1 MMANTVIIGGGIAG
15 LSLASELAER
25 RGSGEGIILLEAEA
39 GLAHHTSS
47 RSAQQLIPSYG
58 PEPVLELT
66 RLTIP
71 LLLEP
76 AHAAPVPLAWPS
88 PFVVAGSPDDVAAMT
103 VPGLRTLSS
112 EELFEYC
119 PELAGNPQ
127 RFRTAAI
134 DEAAV
139 RTDATALVQWHRER
153 AERAGVRLVT
163 GARVTAASATDA
175 DAWTVTAG
183 SEQITAHTVVNAAGA
198 WADHVA
204 GLFGAGTQGLQPLR
218 RTAALLSLREPLG
231 AEHPMV
237 DDAAQGWYYRPDED
251 GAMISWG
258 EAEPSPACDAQPHPR
273 AIDELIATVERETTM
288 RVTGVR
294 KAWTGL
300 RTEAPSGI
308 PVCGWDP
315 RVGNFLWLAGQGGY
329 GFQTSSALARAAADL
344 LVDGQVGEWLSRDT
358 VSALVPRETAGDKG

>member
-1 MMANTVIIGGGIAG
+1 MTVDTVIIGGGIAG

-25 RGSGEGIILLEAEA
+25 RGSGAGITVVEAEA
-39 GLAHHTSS
+39 ALAHHTSS

-71 LLLEP
+71 DLVAP
-76 AHAAPVPLAWPS
+76 AHAAPSPLAWHS
-88 PFVVAGSPDDVAAMT
+88 PFVVTGSPADVAAET

-119 PELAGNPQ
+119 PELAENPE
-127 RFRTAAI
+127 RYRAAVI
-134 DEAAV
+134 DDSAV
-139 RTDATALVQWHRER
+139 RTDATALVEWHRQR
-153 AERAGVRLVT
+153 AEQAGVRIIT
-163 GARVTAASATDA
+163 RAKITAARPTGDG
-175 DAWTVTAG
+175 AWVLTAG
-183 SEQITAHTVVNAAGA
+183 NNELKARTVVNAAGA

-204 GLFGAGTQGLQPLR
+204 KFFAAAPQHLQPLR
-218 RTAALLSLREPLG
+218 RTAALVSLSEPLG
-231 AEHPMV
+231 PTHPMV
-237 DDAAQGWYYRPDED
+237 EDAASGWYYRPDGD

-258 EAEPSPACDAQPHPR
+258 EAEPSPACDAQPHPL
-273 AIDELIATVERETTM
+273 AIDELIETVQRETAM

-300 RTEAPSGI
+300 RTETPSDV

-315 RVGNFLWLAGQGGY
+315 QADNLLWLVGQGGY
-329 GFQTSSALARAAADL
+329 GFQTSSALARAATDV
-344 LVDGQVGEWLSRDT
+344 LVDGRIGDWLSAE
-358 VSALVPRETAGDKG
+358 SAAALRPQPVTG